1 MGFLNR
7 RDEADGPYEDE
18 FVGTAVAESVDAD
31 PTPGATESTENWWMG
46 KSYGE
51 PTTFGSQPWHTSR
64 NWWKMP
70 ESGEAN
76 DIRSQFST
84 LGRLA
89 CAATSLRGNKH
100 RLQGGVNQDSFSVVS
115 ATGKNGDSFLVAA
128 VCDGMGSA
136 KYSSFAARVA
146 AATCTQS
153 LSRGLSIQGLDLFTL
168 MEERQEQFVAS
179 LRDAILSYRVG
190 EFDAPPVA
198 CTEADPGELQTTLSF
213 AVIGPANGDQVLAMT
228 GWIGDSPVVLVQ
240 DGNWFM
246 VSKEAAGDGL
256 HSTASQGLMTTD
268 RLSLRIDDLVSGDAL
283 LLCSDGV
290 GNFIEYNGSPTA
302 LGQDLRARWSSPPDR
317 LEFVRDVSFD
327 VQSAD
332 DDRTAVMI
340 WHR

>member
-7 RDEADGPYEDE
+7 REGIDEPYEGE
-18 FVGTAVAESVDAD
+18 FVGTPVDESVDTDA
-31 PTPGATESTENWWMG
+31 TPGTTDSADSWWLG
-46 KSYGE
+46 RSYGE

-84 LGRLA
+84 VGRLA

-115 ATGKNGDSFLVAA
+115 ATGKDGDSFLVAA

-136 KYSSFAARVA
+136 KYSSFAARMA
-146 AATCTQS
+146 AFSCTQN
-153 LSRGLSIQGLDLFTL
+153 LSRVLAIKGMDMFTL
-168 MEERQEQFVAS
+168 LERQQEQFVES
-179 LRDAILSYRVG
+179 LRKRILSYRLG
-190 EFDAPPVA
+190 DFDAPPVVNSNI
-198 CTEADPGELQTTLSF
+198 DPGELQTTLSF
-213 AVIGPANGDQVLAMT
+213 AVIGPANGDQVLALT
-228 GWIGDSPVVLVQ
+228 GWIGDSPVVVVQ
-240 DGNWFM
+240 DGNWLM
-246 VSKEAAGDGL
+246 VSKETMGEGL
-256 HSTASQGLMTTD
+256 YSTASQGLMTTSS
-268 RLSLRIDDLVSGDAL
+268 LSLRFDDLVPGDAL

-302 LGQDLRARWSSPPDR
+302 LGQDLRARWASPPDR

>member
-7 RDEADGPYEDE
+7 RDEGDGPNEGD
-18 FVGTAVAESVDAD
+18 FVGTPEVESVDAESK
-31 PTPGATESTENWWMG
+31 PGALESSREWWSG

-64 NWWKMP
+64 NWWKTP

-115 ATGKNGDSFLVAA
+115 ATGKDGDSFLVAA

-153 LSRGLSIQGLDLFTL
+153 LSRGLSIQGLDLFAL

-179 LRDAILSYRVG
+179 LRDAILSYRTG

-198 CTEADPGELQTTLSF
+198 RTEVDPGELQTTLSF
-213 AVIGPANGDQVLAMT
+213 AVIGPANGDTVPAMT

-246 VSKEAAGDGL
+246 VSNEAVGDGL

-268 RLSLRIDDLVSGDAL
+268 RLSMRFDDLVSGDAL
-283 LLCSDGV
+283 LLCSDGI

-302 LGQDLRARWSSPPDR
+302 LGQDLRDRWNSPPDR
-317 LEFVRDVSFD
+317 LQFVRDVSFD